1 MWRAGEMGTLCAV
14 LCKSLACSFDVACV
28 WSPGDK
34 GESSDEEND
43 EECEA
48 G

>member
-1 MWRAGEMGTLCAV
+1 MGTLCAV
-14 LCKSLACSFDVACV
+14 LCKSLGCGFNVACGL
-28 WSPGDK
+28 SPGDK
-34 GESSDEEND
+34 GESSDEKND